1 MHGVQWRN
9 VYIKFRLGSFILSRW
24 TFYSGRL
31 PWYVLHLCI
40 VMVGSQCIYT
50 FSRFLRCVFVS
61 ELGCLLLHNKHLPDM
76 FNSRQRQYVGTKPV
90 YLQNLYLSVC
100 VCWHTVCNCM
110 VWFFSLLLQLITAE
124 CCKTA
129 NYHELHF
136 G

>member
-9 VYIKFRLGSFILSRW
+9 VYIKFRLGSFIISRW

-50 FSRFLRCVFVS
+50 FSQFLRCVFVS

-90 YLQNLYLSVC
+90 NLQNLYLSVC
-100 VCWHTVCNCM
+100 VCWHTVCSCM